1 MILAT
6 ALFIATCFLAYANGS
21 NDNFKG
27 VITLFGSDTTDY
39 RRALWWATLTTA
51 AGSVCSVFLAQTLIH
66 NFSGKGLVPDAV
78 AGKPDFL
85 LAVVIG
91 AALTVILATLTGFP
105 ISTTHSLIGA
115 LVGSGLMAVSAQVNL
130 LVFVSASPRR
140 CVFASVKPSG
150 RSPFLN
156 PRPPCPSVA

>member
-1 MILAT
+1 MLPDPFIVWRPIRCGLNSPCMILAT

-27 VITLFGSDTTDY
+27 VATLFGSDTTDY

-105 ISTTHSLIGA
+105 ISTPRT
-115 LVGSGLMAVSAQVNL
+115 
-130 LVFVSASPRR
+130 AS
-140 CVFASVKPSG
+140 SVPWLA
-150 RSPFLN
+150 P
-156 PRPPCPSVA
+156 A